1 MSSWD
6 SPGLVLAFICNW
18 APYRCF
24 MDLVNSGR
32 FLPPSMRL
40 IKVPC
45 AARVDVPMVLS
56 AFEKGASGVLIL
68 ECKDGECRYGPG
80 PRQVLGTTQR
90 IKEIL
95 HILGLGPLRF
105 HVLELDAH
113 ESERLLEEV
122 EAFAGRMDQLARESS
137 EPAYEASDG
146 RAQRA

>member
-6 SPGLVLAFICNW
+6 SSGLVLAFICNW

-40 IKVPC
+40 VKVPC

-80 PRQVLGTTQR
+80 PRQVLGTAER

-105 HVLELDAH
+105 HVLEFDVH
-113 ESERLLEEV
+113 ESETLLEEV
-122 EAFAGRMDQLARESS
+122 KAFAGRIERFATESRG
-137 EPAYEASDG
+137 PAYEACNG
-146 RAQRA
+146 RAQQP